1 MQAKY
6 QIAAIVREIREAQGV
21 VAFNGKR
28 TVYTLADKQR
38 IVNIYKAGTDT
49 VAGIVYH
56 LKKEKLGAGWEMMLR
71 NWVAQDAQGQFAL
84 TSAIAVTPRKVE
96 DVTSAG
102 TRLEAILL
110 EMLNKGITEET
121 LHSVVSA
128 VAEKHGKS
136 KAVLELKSLLAARG
150 LTVEDLK

>member
-56 LKKEKLGAGWEMMLR
+56 LKKEKLGAGCCW
-71 NWVAQDAQGQFAL
+71 
-84 TSAIAVTPRKVE
+84 
-96 DVTSAG
+96 
-102 TRLEAILL
+102 
-110 EMLNKGITEET
+110 
-121 LHSVVSA
+121 LHVV
-128 VAEKHGKS
+128 
-136 KAVLELKSLLAARG
+136 
-150 LTVEDLK
+150 